1 MVDAGLLV
9 YYGVVRDMAHIAG
22 VYDQDDWFTVEDR
35 VQRFKPLFNDEYGGH
50 LIGELVGYI
59 SLRSQQGSEYHM
71 SKFSGVPGD
80 MWSTIPYSVLADDEW
95 TGGVGPIRGGSTSL
109 PRKTGLYT
117 TSQGKL
123 TQEEC
128 NERARAF
135 VPSTLRDGLVHL
147 DDTWLK
153 NHPEDPRAQ
162 DLYRRTQQ
170 HSPVLKDKGA
180 GLGREDIAAL
190 RQKAG
195 REAG

>member
-1 MVDAGLLV
+1 
-9 YYGVVRDMAHIAG
+9 
-22 VYDQDDWFTVEDR
+22 
-35 VQRFKPLFNDEYGGH
+35 
-50 LIGELVGYI
+50 
-59 SLRSQQGSEYHM
+59 
-71 SKFSGVPGD
+71 

>member
-1 MVDAGLLV
+1 MLGAGLLV
-9 YYGVVRDMAHIAG
+9 YSGVVRDMADFAG

-50 LIGELVGYI
+50 LIGELVAT
-59 SLRSQQGSEYHM
+59 SRCAASRGSEYHM
-71 SKFSGVPGD
+71 STFSGAPGD
-80 MWSTIPYSVLADDEW
+80 MWSIIPYSVLADDEW
-95 TGGVGPIRGGSTSL
+95 TSGVGPIRGDGTSL

-123 TQEEC
+123 TQDDC

-135 VPSTLRDGLVHL
+135 VPSTLQDGLVHL

-153 NHPEDPRAQ
+153 HHPDDPRAQ

-170 HSPVLKDKGA
+170 HSVVLKDKGA
-180 GLGREDIAAL
+180 GLRREDIAAL
-190 RQKAG
+190 RQEAG